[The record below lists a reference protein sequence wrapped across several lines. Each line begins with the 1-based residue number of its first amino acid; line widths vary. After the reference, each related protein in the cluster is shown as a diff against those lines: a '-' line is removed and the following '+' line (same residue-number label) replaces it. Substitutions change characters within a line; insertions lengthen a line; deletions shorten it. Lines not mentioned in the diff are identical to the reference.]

1 VRFRKVAQLEDGMDR
16 RRAEA
21 PKAAPVLVEAR
32 AKAPPSLAERQRDT
46 AEYLS
51 DMILEM
57 RNLARSVQLHTIM
70 VPLEFAYY
78 EAFGIANRVEI
89 APADIER
96 IKSLSKAGDNLDR
109 DPGNSGI

>member
-1 VRFRKVAQLEDGMDR
+1 MNR

-21 PKAAPVLVEAR
+21 PKPTPILVTAGMKPV
-32 AKAPPSLAERQRDT
+32 PSLADRQRDT
-46 AEYLS
+46 AEYLA

-78 EAFGIANRVEI
+78 EAFGFAHRVEV
-89 APADIER
+89 PPTEIER
-96 IKSLSKAGDNLDR
+96 IKRLSRVGEDMDR
-109 DPGNSGI
+109 DPGNGNS